1 MSMCPHIL
9 LDIWD
14 FKLFIWFH
22 HLMATIWGKCG
33 RSERFYFLGLT
44 ADGDCSHKIKRHLLL
59 RKKAMTNIGSILKSE
74 TSLCQQR
81 SIELKLRF
89 FQWSCMYVRIGP
101 QRKLGVEELMLLNCG
116 AREDSWESLDSKEMK
131 PVHPKG
137 NQSWTFIGRTDTE
150 AKAPILW
157 PPNGKFQH
165 IGKDPDAGKD
175 WRQEKRATEDG
186 IDGRHHRLNGHEFD
200 QTLGD
205 SEGPGSLACCSLRC
219 QKEVDL
225 PEQQQSFLLMLIV
238 KSHKNRSKLNPSR
251 TLRGSWAWRPFYI
264 SYFL

>member
-1 MSMCPHIL
+1 
-9 LDIWD
+9 
-14 FKLFIWFH
+14 
-22 HLMATIWGKCG
+22 
-33 RSERFYFLGLT
+33 
-44 ADGDCSHKIKRHLLL
+44 
-59 RKKAMTNIGSILKSE
+59 
-74 TSLCQQR
+74 
-81 SIELKLRF
+81 
-89 FQWSCMYVRIGP
+89 MYVRIGP

-131 PVHPKG
+131 PVNPKG

-186 IDGRHHRLNGHEFD
+186 IDGWHPRLNGQEFD

-205 SEGPGSLACCSLRC
+205 SEGPGSLACCSLWC
-219 QKEVDL
+219 QKKVDL

-251 TLRGSWAWRPFYI
+251 TLWGSWARRPMSPI
-264 SYFL
+264 SCREQTPACVILPEFQRADLNRCWSGKGWGGEAGPREEQPRNKGGTAQKQ